1 MNLALKL
8 ALTEHPETQYRVAER
23 LGVAHSSISKF
34 IAGIQRP
41 TEEQRKKLSTILNR
55 SEAELFAKQPR
66 AEEIHNET

>member
-34 IAGIQRP
+34 IAGIQHP
-41 TEEQRKKLSTILNR
+41 TEEQRKKLSTILGKP
-55 SEAELFAKQPR
+55 EHKLFPEKQV
-66 AEEIHNET
+66 EVTLNE